1 MIYYLTADA
10 STKIQLLIL
19 WTKQTLRTAL
29 AIENKKY
36 WKIEIFLQ
44 KLQYEKILCT
54 NQPLKLANK

>member
-19 WTKQTLRTAL
+19 WTQQTLRTAL

-36 WKIEIFLQ
+36 WKIETFLQ
-44 KLQYEKILCT
+44 KYNMRRFFVQT
-54 NQPLKLANK
+54 NR